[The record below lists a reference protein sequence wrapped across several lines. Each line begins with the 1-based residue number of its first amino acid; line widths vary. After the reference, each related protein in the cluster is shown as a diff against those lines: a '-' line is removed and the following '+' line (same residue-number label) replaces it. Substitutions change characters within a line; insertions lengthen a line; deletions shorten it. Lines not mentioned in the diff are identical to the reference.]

1 MSDSMWWWG
10 LAIAVLIAV
19 LINFGMTYF
28 LWQESRRGPKRK
40 FLRKLQDSKP
50 ITPKHSPPVRA
61 GGADPI
67 GLFIRDADKQFFADF
82 ATFADVLNHWLAGDE
97 DEPRRN
103 PWRVQELPDPELR
116 ILGPHDAP
124 AYGRRYDI
132 FYNQIK
138 VGDLEIDPHWEYSSA
153 EPKVTVALELD
164 CARWL
169 PFGQIH
175 SLIYWMA
182 TLTASRGGPHG
193 EEHRAV
199 VLALHDAAL
208 RRLWQIKY
216 DRSIDDRAMGGEIR
230 IQFSG
235 TANLDILVN
244 FGHAPVRADGP

>member
-1 MSDSMWWWG
+1 
-10 LAIAVLIAV
+10 
-19 LINFGMTYF
+19 
-28 LWQESRRGPKRK
+28 
-40 FLRKLQDSKP
+40 
-50 ITPKHSPPVRA
+50 VRA
-61 GGADPI
+61 ALIPLD
-67 GLFIRDADKQFFADF
+67 FSSENF

-175 SLIYWMA
+175 NLIYWIA
-182 TLTASRGGPHG
+182 TLAASRGGPHG
-193 EEHRAV
+193 EEHRTVA
-199 VLALHDAAL
+199 LALHDAAL

-244 FGHAPVRADGP
+244 FGHAPARADSQ